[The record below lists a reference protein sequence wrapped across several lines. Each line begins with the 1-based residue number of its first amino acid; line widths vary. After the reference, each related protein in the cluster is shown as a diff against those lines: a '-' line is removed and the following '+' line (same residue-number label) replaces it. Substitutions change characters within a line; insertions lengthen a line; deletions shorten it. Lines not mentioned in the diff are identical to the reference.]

1 MVADCF
7 GHASSRFD
15 FLGTRA
21 FRAGLGARSRQ
32 HALFPAARFSV
43 DERGDGRVR
52 IDGACPV
59 DRQPARVDGV
69 SVDTPYRTSERS
81 VHGLTIWLPT
91 PWTRM
96 G

>member
-1 MVADCF
+1 
-7 GHASSRFD
+7 
-15 FLGTRA
+15 
-21 FRAGLGARSRQ
+21 
-32 HALFPAARFSV
+32 
-43 DERGDGRVR
+43 
-52 IDGACPV
+52 
-59 DRQPARVDGV
+59 V